1 MSKELHDLLTEMVK
15 LYQERQCFLA
25 VHAERLCALLPAAPE
40 APAPVPLPDRETALG
55 LLTAAAKD
63 AERYRWLC
71 EQNAK
76 LEDSAWLVTCRDFE
90 DEDAAARYWVGSDL
104 DAAIDAA
111 IAASKGGAA

>member
-63 AERYRWLC
+63 AERYRWLRHGDNDEEVLRFHDWATEVC
-71 EQNAK
+71 VDPPPMYLPR
-76 LEDSAWLVTCRDFE
+76 LER
-90 DEDAAARYWVGSDL
+90 L
-104 DAAIDAA
+104 DRLIDAA
-111 IAASKGGAA
+111 RKEQTNG